1 VIFNRKLKRE
11 LAEKDSKIARLE
23 TSLRASRPEE
33 TVRPEDIVWVMGSPR
48 SGSTWC
54 AQMLAAVAG
63 NALWRE
69 PQFGLVLRLR
79 ELVVNPQR
87 RLSNANFLL
96 GDPYREVWI
105 RSMRNLLLDGA
116 AARFPDLEGLL
127 VVKDPNASMGAPL
140 VMEAFPESR
149 LVFMVRDPRDV
160 VASQLDASREG
171 SWHGGMGYQASL
183 FDTGE
188 GDAAERLARQY
199 VINMEAT
206 KRAYEA
212 HEGPK
217 SRVLYEKLRPDAL
230 WGLGRIFQ
238 EIGAEVEASELDKAV
253 GRQDWAN
260 IPEEKKGEGRSR
272 RKARPGGWREDLS
285 PEQAAAVERITAP
298 LLEEF
303 YPER

>member
-1 VIFNRKLKRE
+1 VIFNRRLKE
-11 LAEKDSKIARLE
+11 QLAERERRIAELE
-23 TSLRASRPEE
+23 EQIGA
-33 TVRPEDIVWVMGSPR
+33 TVRPENIVWVLGSPR
-48 SGSTWC
+48 TGSTWL
-54 AQMLAAVAG
+54 AQMMAAVEG

-87 RLSNANFLL
+87 RLSNQNFLL
-96 GDPYREVWI
+96 GDPYKEVWL
-105 RSMRNLLLDGA
+105 RSMRNLFLDGA
-116 AARFPDLEGLL
+116 GARFPDLEGLL

-149 LVFMVRDPRDV
+149 LVFVVRDARDV

-188 GDAAERLARQY
+188 GDVVEQLARQY
-199 VINMEAT
+199 VINLEAT

-212 HEGPK
+212 HRGPK
-217 SRVLYEKLRPDAL
+217 SRVLYEELRPDAL
-230 WGLGRIFQ
+230 SGVGRIFD
-238 EIGAEVEASELDKAV
+238 EIGAEVEASELEKAV
-253 GRQDWAN
+253 RRQDWES

-272 RKARPGGWREDLS
+272 RKATPGGWREDLS
-285 PEQAAAVERITAP
+285 PEQAATVERITAP
-298 LLEEF
+298 LMEEF